1 MGRRGV
7 DCWRNRAGARC
18 VGRLGRSERWEKEE
32 DIKEHDWPFD
42 FFSVEGG
49 HTKVTETYFA
59 ESGCRGISMIRKV
72 H

>member
-1 MGRRGV
+1 LGRRGV

-49 HTKVTETYFA
+49 HTKVTARHILLNPGVEG
-59 ESGCRGISMIRKV
+59 SQ
-72 H
+72 